1 MQNSSVKKKKFENV
15 KYSKNC
21 ISRKQSL
28 YMIFSDE
35 STYFREKEKKKD
47 VIESPFI
54 GLRSTSYHPMNT
66 IHGDGPRGRRGYTI
80 RPMLIYS
87 L

>member
-1 MQNSSVKKKKFENV
+1 
-15 KYSKNC
+15 
-21 ISRKQSL
+21 
-28 YMIFSDE
+28 MIFSDE